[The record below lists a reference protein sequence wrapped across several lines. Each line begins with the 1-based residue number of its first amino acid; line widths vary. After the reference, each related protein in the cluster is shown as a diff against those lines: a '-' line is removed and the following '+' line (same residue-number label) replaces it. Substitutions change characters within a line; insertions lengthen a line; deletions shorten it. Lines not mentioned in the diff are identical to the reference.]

1 MARRIVQ
8 RALVHTSSLLTLLI
22 ALGLLFAAGFVAA
35 ARSHLPS
42 ANFYGLGPG
51 TTILLLAITGGV
63 LGIAGIVGRLLGVG
77 PGLEDDGIRHGG
89 PPADRR

>member
-8 RALVHTSSLLTLLI
+8 RALLHTSSLLTLLI
-22 ALGLLFAAGFVAA
+22 ALALLLAAGFVAA

-51 TTILLLAITGGV
+51 LTILLLAATGGL
-63 LGIAGIVGRLLGVG
+63 LGLVGLVGRLLGFG
-77 PGLEDDGIRHGG
+77 PGLEDDGIRGAG
-89 PPADRR
+89 RPPDRR

>member
-1 MARRIVQ
+1 MVRRIVQ
-8 RALVHTSSLLTLLI
+8 RALLHSSSLLTLLI
-22 ALGLLFAAGFVAA
+22 ALSLLLAAGFVAA

-51 TTILLLAITGGV
+51 TTVLLLAIAGGV
-63 LGIAGIVGRLLGVG
+63 LGIIGLVGRLLGFG
-77 PGLEDDGIRHGG
+77 PGLEEDGIRSAG